1 MVAARTPNISHAPT
15 AVRSAQA
22 STNSAS
28 TRPARAAS
36 RACKLGGAA
45 AARSAARVVEDSRNG
60 KSLLLPTP
68 LLVGE
73 AIAAIPRGHV
83 MTVTQLRRALA
94 ERFNAE
100 STCPLMT
107 GMFAMILAGAVAEDL
122 GQRRKPRWPIW
133 RLVRD
138 DGTLHR
144 SGRST
149 RCIAPACCARKACAH
164 ASQRPLGRPRYAAL
178 LMPVGRP
185 GPYTRPMA
193 PTT

>member
-22 STNSAS
+22 STSS
-28 TRPARAAS
+28 TPTRPAARRKPARAS
-36 RACKLGGAA
+36 WE
-45 AARSAARVVEDSRNG
+45 ARLRPEVPPRVVEDSRNG

-107 GMFAMILAGAVAEDL
+107 GMFATILAGAVAEDL

-138 DGTLHR
+138 DGTLHPKWPLDPLYR
-144 SGRST
+144 
-149 RCIAPACCARKACAH
+149 
-164 ASQRPLGRPRYAAL
+164 ASMLRQEGVRLTHRNGHWAAL
-178 LMPVGRP
+178 D
-185 GPYTRPMA
+185 TQHC
-193 PTT
+193 